1 MWSKRF
7 KFNYKNIER
16 IPDEWIGVYSFWCS
30 RICVYVGK
38 AKYQPIKKRLSQ
50 HYTNCHNDELQ
61 LWLSSSHLIE
71 FSYDVVK
78 SVDLIDVKE
87 RKTIKDF
94 APLTNKTLKK

>member
-16 IPDEWIGVYSFWCS
+16 IPDELIGVYSFWCN

-38 AKYQPIKKRLSQ
+38 AKNQPIKKRLSQ
-50 HYTNCHNDELQ
+50 HYMYCHNDELK

-71 FSYDVVK
+71 FKYDAVK

-87 RKTIKDF
+87 RKTIKEF